1 MPVIDAHTH
10 LGQCR
15 VFDLDS
21 AEDGL
26 IDSMD
31 EHSID
36 ISLVQ
41 PYPGAP
47 CAAEVHDRI
56 AAMAKANP
64 GRFFGIA
71 SINPHQDEQAYF
83 NELSR
88 CVKELGF
95 VGVKLHTIGHAVNP
109 AGADGTIIFEAAAQ
123 LGIPVM
129 VHTGPGIPF
138 AAPSALQP
146 QLENFPNVKVVLA
159 HAGHGIFSGEAV
171 AMGLAYPQVSLEPSW
186 CAFYNVGGMVEALG
200 ANRVLFGSDL
210 PPNIAIQVA
219 TFKALGLSEADE
231 ALVMGGA
238 AKEIFELDV

>member
-1 MPVIDAHTH
+1 
-10 LGQCR
+10 
-15 VFDLDS
+15 
-21 AEDGL
+21 
-26 IDSMD
+26 
-31 EHSID
+31 
-36 ISLVQ
+36 
-41 PYPGAP
+41 
-47 CAAEVHDRI
+47 
-56 AAMAKANP
+56 MAKANP

-95 VGVKLHTIGHAVNP
+95 VGVKLHTIGHALNP
-109 AGADGTIIFEAAAQ
+109 AGADGTLVFESAAQ

-146 QLENFPNVKVVLA
+146 QLENFPNVKVVMA

-210 PPNIAIQVA
+210 PPNIAIQAA

-238 AKEIFELDV
+238 AKDIFELDV